1 MEAKVR
7 FKNKISE
14 PLLKASDF
22 SIKTKK
28 RRKTNEE
35 YYSLEFT
42 VCKSMGISETYS
54 FDSHD
59 KKLLSDLLARIE
71 AKGEFL
77 FDLGCKACEKTVRCT
92 EMDYDKYLEI
102 AKSEGIEGEFKFGD
116 SDGYVITV

>member
-14 PLLKASDF
+14 PLMSATDF
-22 SIKTKK
+22 GIKTKK
-28 RRKTNEE
+28 KRGETF
-35 YYSLEFT
+35 YSLEFT

-59 KKLLSDLLARIE
+59 EKLLKTLLDQIM

-77 FDLGCKACEKTVRCT
+77 FDADCKACEKTIRCT
-92 EMDYDKYLEI
+92 EMDYDKYLELTR
-102 AKSEGIEGEFKFGD
+102 SGELEGELKFAGGD
-116 SDGYVITV
+116 YVITV